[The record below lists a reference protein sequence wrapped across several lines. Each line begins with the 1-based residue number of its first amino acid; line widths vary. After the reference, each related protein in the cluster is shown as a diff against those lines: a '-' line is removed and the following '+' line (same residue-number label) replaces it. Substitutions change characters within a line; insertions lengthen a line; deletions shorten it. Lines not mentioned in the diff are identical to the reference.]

1 MMAVPR
7 TRWRTRGRG
16 LKTGPNWHWR
26 CFSRRFRAKCDTLAR
41 IRQSPLAGCSRL
53 TMNLIAVGVNHT
65 TANVELREQLAFSAD
80 QADAAL
86 AALRELPGVRE
97 AALLSTCNRTEL
109 YCLIEGETPDL
120 GGWLARTREMP
131 VDTIAPV
138 LYCHRDDQALEHM
151 MRVAG
156 GLDSLVLGEPQ
167 ILGQMREAY
176 ARAHEAGLLNGEL
189 GRVFQNV
196 FSVAKRIRTET
207 GIGANPVSVAYAA
220 VSFARHIFADLK
232 KSRALLIGAGEM
244 IQLVARH
251 LQEQQVREIVIANRT
266 LPRAQALAA
275 EVGGRGIVLE
285 ELPVALERA
294 DILIACTA
302 APLPILG
309 KGTVESALK
318 RRRHKPMFMVDIAVP
333 RDIEPEV
340 GELDDVYLYTVD
352 HLQEAIQENVR
363 ARQEAAEQAA
373 QLITEAVRQ
382 HRRSRRELRAVGVL
396 RDYRRERTDLADQE
410 LERALAQLRQGGDPE
425 QVLRRFKHTL
435 VNKWLHRPSVTL
447 RQLAAEGRGDALSM
461 ARELLLD
468 GDDPGAGED

>member
-1 MMAVPR
+1 
-7 TRWRTRGRG
+7 
-16 LKTGPNWHWR
+16 
-26 CFSRRFRAKCDTLAR
+26 
-41 IRQSPLAGCSRL
+41 
-53 TMNLIAVGVNHT
+53 MNLVAVGVNHT
-65 TANVELREQLAFSAD
+65 TADVEIRERLAFSTQ
-80 QADAAL
+80 QAQAAL
-86 AALRELPGVRE
+86 ASLRDLPGVQE

-109 YCLIEGETPDL
+109 YCLTDESAPDL
-120 GGWLARTREMP
+120 VDWLAQRRSVTRDKLE
-131 VDTIAPV
+131 TV
-138 LYCHRDDQALEHM
+138 LYQHQGEQAVEHM

-189 GRVFQNV
+189 SRLFQEV

-244 IQLVARH
+244 IELVARH
-251 LQEQQVREIVIANRT
+251 LSEQQVSEITIANRT
-266 LPRAQALAA
+266 AERASELAA
-275 EVGGRGIVLE
+275 SVGGRGISLE

-294 DILIACTA
+294 DILISCTA

-309 KGTVESALK
+309 KGMVERALK
-318 RRRHKPMFMVDIAVP
+318 RRRHRPMFMVDIAVP

-363 ARQEAAEQAA
+363 ARQEAAQEAA
-373 QLITEAVRQ
+373 ELIRDAIVR
-382 HRRSRRELRAVGVL
+382 HRRQRREQDAVSVL
-396 RDYRRERTDLADQE
+396 RDYRDQRTRLASEE
-410 LERALAQLRQGGDPE
+410 LDKALQQLNNGGDAE
-425 QVLRRFKHTL
+425 EVLRRFQHSL
-435 VNKWLHRPSVTL
+435 VNKWLHGPSVTL
-447 RQLAAEGRGDALSM
+447 RKMAAEGRAEALLI
-461 ARELLLD
+461 ARELLI
-468 GDDPGAGED
+468 DDDSQS